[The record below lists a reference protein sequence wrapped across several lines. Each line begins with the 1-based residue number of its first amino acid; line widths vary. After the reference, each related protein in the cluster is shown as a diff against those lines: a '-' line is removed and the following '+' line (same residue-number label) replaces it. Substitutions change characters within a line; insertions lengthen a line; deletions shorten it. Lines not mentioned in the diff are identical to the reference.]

1 MVRLLAAALVLAFG
15 LGCPILDE
23 LDKSSAEMDKYSPS
37 AQAAKAKA
45 EKEAAEK
52 AAAPSGTSAAQKA
65 AGAADQAKQAASQWW
80 SNAKS
85 LAPDEADGNI
95 VRCILPDGEQFMA
108 RHDCQMRAGIAKAR

>member
-1 MVRLLAAALVLAFG
+1 MLRVLAATLCLAFC

-23 LDKSSAEMDKYSPS
+23 LDKGSAEMDKYSPT
-37 AQAAKAKA
+37 ARKLKEQK
-45 EKEAAEK
+45 EKEAVAKPQGGSGAVSKAGE
-52 AAAPSGTSAAQKA
+52 AAASAKE
-65 AGAADQAKQAASQWW
+65 AASQWW

>member
-23 LDKSSAEMDKYSPS
+23 LDASSAEMDKYSPS
-37 AQAAKAKA
+37 AQAAKAKK
-45 EKEAAEK
+45 EQEAADK
-52 AAAPSGTSAAQKA
+52 AAGKSTSAAQKA
-65 AGAADQAKQAASQWW
+65 VGAADQAKQAASQWW

-95 VRCILPDGEQFMA
+95 VRCILPGGEQFMA
-108 RHDCQMRAGIAKAR
+108 RHDCQMRSGIAKAR

>member
-1 MVRLLAAALVLAFG
+1 MLRLLVAGLSLVIC

-23 LDKSSAEMDKYSPS
+23 LDKGNAEMDKYSQG
-37 AQAAKAKA
+37 ARKLKEKKEAEAKAKQ
-45 EKEAAEK
+45 EKAGPGAVSKAGEAA
-52 AAAPSGTSAAQKA
+52 AN
-65 AGAADQAKQAASQWW
+65 AKQAAAQWW

-85 LAPDEADGNI
+85 LTPDEADANI